1 VSFDKNG
8 DLVASDRTYVFGQ
21 HSAQG
26 GIQVEDF
33 IDTTN
38 ERARVAAASAGR

>member
-8 DLVASDRTYVFGQ
+8 DLVATDRTYVFGQ
-21 HSAQG
+21 HTPQG

-38 ERARVAAASAGR
+38 EGARVGASTGR